1 MSKSKKTTFSCKPTA
16 YSFGPLDQKPKEV
29 MSMSMEELEALN
41 LADFRG
47 LYHEECAA
55 RMGVS
60 RPTFAKT
67 VKRARKKM
75 VEMLMFAKGVELV
88 RQKHTFI
95 LAFPTLD
102 RISVH
107 PYFITARYFA
117 FAKIV
122 EDAIESITYKE
133 NPIYKELEAK
143 GIVIENDDSAKGMA
157 AGRLIPPLLKDAHIL
172 VVQSLGEGMRRN
184 IEGMG
189 ITIEPTTLSDIDAV
203 VTGLTEGEGA
213 TDASH

>member
-16 YSFGPLDQKPKEV
+16 YSFGPLDQKPKLM

-60 RPTFAKT
+60 RPTFAKI

-75 VEMLMFAKGVELV
+75 VEMLMFAKGVELI

-95 LAFPTLD
+95 LAFPTQD

-117 FAKIV
+117 FVRIV
-122 EDAIESITYKE
+122 EDSIESITYKE
-133 NPIYKELEAK
+133 NPVYRELEAK

-157 AGRLIPPLLKDAHIL
+157 AGRLIPPLLEEAHIL
-172 VVQSLGEGMRRN
+172 VVRNLGDGMRRN

-189 ITIEPTTLSDIDAV
+189 ITIEPTGLSDIDAV
-203 VTGLTEGEGA
+203 VAELTDGERA
-213 TDASH
+213 VDALH

>member
-1 MSKSKKTTFSCKPTA
+1 MSKSKKTTFSCKPSA
-16 YSFGPLDQKPKEV
+16 FSFGPLDQKPKEV

-41 LADFRG
+41 LADFKG

-60 RPTFAKT
+60 RPTFAKM

-88 RQKHTFI
+88 RQKHSFV
-95 LAFPTLD
+95 LAFPTQD

-143 GIVIENDDSAKGMA
+143 GVTIENDDSAKGMA
-157 AGRLIPPLLKDAHIL
+157 AGRLIPPLLEEAHIL
-172 VVQSLGEGMRRN
+172 VVQSLGDGMRRN
-184 IEGMG
+184 VEGMG
-189 ITIEPTTLSDIDAV
+189 ISVEMTKRNDIDAV
-203 VTGLTEGEGA
+203 VADLTGGGHA
-213 TDASH
+213 DAKG